1 MFSKISMI
9 EKADFCL
16 FLLVCG
22 KKKKEKACLFFL
34 TGCFFVPVAVEAQ
47 TDAACFRFAAGVIV
61 SSSWQQ
67 RAGAGAD
74 VQGCCA
80 LDGPWIAI

>member
-1 MFSKISMI
+1 MFV
-9 EKADFCL
+9 FTCL
-16 FLLVCG
+16 W
-22 KKKKEKACLFFL
+22 KKKKKKLV
-34 TGCFFVPVAVEAQ
+34 CFSSLDVLVPVAVEAQ
-47 TDAACFRFAAGVIV
+47 TDAACFRFGAGVIV

-80 LDGPWIAI
+80 LTAPGSQSEEEKGKNNCCEA